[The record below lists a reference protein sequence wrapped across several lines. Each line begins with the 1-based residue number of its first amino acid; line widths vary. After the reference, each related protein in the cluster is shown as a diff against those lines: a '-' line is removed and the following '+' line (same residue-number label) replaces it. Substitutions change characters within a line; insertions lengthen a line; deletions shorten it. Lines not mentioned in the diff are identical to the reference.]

1 MSKIEKYSWPEDVVI
16 LKGVLTQES
25 FPVHSHDF
33 CEIAII
39 QSGQGVYTDNYGER
53 PLLPGDV
60 FILRKPE
67 YHGFSK
73 IEKLKII
80 NIIFIPERL
89 ALPLDELRKI
99 TGYNVLFEIEP
110 LLHGGADRSSLNLSP
125 EELQQ
130 LNDYVKMIEHE
141 LEQKQPGYRIKLRSL
156 LLDVIIFLSRKYS
169 SDTAHGAAACQRRLG
184 ETIAY
189 IETHYREKHTLTMLA
204 RRAGMSKP
212 HFIRMFKKITG
223 LPPVDY
229 VNKTRID
236 QACKLFSKAQPCITQ
251 AALACGFS
259 DSNYFSR
266 TFKKYLGMSPRQYIK
281 SYLKL

>member
-1 MSKIEKYSWPEDVVI
+1 MNKIEKYSWPEDVVI

-80 NIIFIPERL
+80 NIIFIQERL
-89 ALPLDELRKI
+89 AMPLDELRKI

-130 LNDYVKMIEHE
+130 LSGCVKMIEHE

-156 LLDVIIFLSRKYS
+156 VLDVIIFLSRKYS
-169 SDTAHGAAACQRRLG
+169 SDTDHGAADCHRRLG
-184 ETIAY
+184 ETIAL
-189 IETHYREKHTLTMLA
+189 KL
-204 RRAGMSKP
+204 
-212 HFIRMFKKITG
+212 ITG
-223 LPPVDY
+223 KNIRCKCWRAAPACPNRILSGCSKKSPDCRRSIMSIKPESIRPV
-229 VNKTRID
+229 
-236 QACKLFSKAQPCITQ
+236 
-251 AALACGFS
+251 
-259 DSNYFSR
+259 NY
-266 TFKKYLGMSPRQYIK
+266 
-281 SYLKL
+281 

>member
-1 MSKIEKYSWPEDVVI
+1 MNKIEKYSWLEDVVI

-39 QSGQGVYTDNYGER
+39 QSGQGVYTDNYGKR

-110 LLHGGADRSSLNLSP
+110 LLHDGADRSSLNLSP

-130 LNDYVKMIEHE
+130 LSDYVKMVEHE

-156 LLDVIIFLSRKYS
+156 LLDVIIFLARIYS
-169 SDTAHGAAACQRRLG
+169 SDTDHGAAACHRRLG

-236 QACKLFSKAQPCITQ
+236 QACKLLSKNQSGITQ

-266 TFKKYLGMSPRQYIK
+266 TFKRYLGMSPRQYIK

>member
-1 MSKIEKYSWPEDVVI
+1 MNKIEKYSWPEDVVI

-89 ALPLDELRKI
+89 AMPLDELRKI

-130 LNDYVKMIEHE
+130 LSDYVRMVEHE
-141 LEQKQPGYRIKLRSL
+141 IEQKQPGYRIKLRSL
-156 LLDVIIFLSRKYS
+156 VLDVIIFLSRKYS
-169 SDTAHGAAACQRRLG
+169 SDTDHGAADCHRRLG

-189 IETHYREKHTLTMLA
+189 IETHYREKHTLQMLA

-236 QACKLFSKAQPCITQ
+236 QACKLLSKDQSGITPVG
-251 AALACGFS
+251 LACGFS

-266 TFKKYLGMSPRQYIK
+266 IFKKYLGMSPRQYIK

>member
-1 MSKIEKYSWPEDVVI
+1 MNKVVEYSWPEDIVV
-16 LKGVLTQES
+16 LKGILTQGS

-39 QSGQGVYTDNYGER
+39 QGGGGVYTDNYGER

-60 FILRKPE
+60 FVLRKPE

-73 IEKLKII
+73 LDRLKII
-80 NIIFIPERL
+80 NILFVPERL
-89 ALPLDELRKI
+89 ALPFDELRKI

-110 LLHGGADRSSLNLSP
+110 FLPGGANRSSLNLSP
-125 EELQQ
+125 EELRR
-130 LNDYVKMIEHE
+130 LNDYVEMIEQE
-141 LEQKQPGYRIKLRSL
+141 LEQRQPGYRIKLKSR

-169 SDTAHGAAACQRRLG
+169 SATDYSAADCHHLLG

-189 IETHYREKHTLTMLA
+189 IETHYRDKHTLAMLS

-236 QACKLFSKAQPCITQ
+236 QACKLLGKNQTSITQ
-251 AALACGFS
+251 AALACGFA

-266 TFKKYLGMSPRQYIK
+266 TFKKYMGMSPRKYIK
-281 SYLKL
+281 TYLNQ

>member
-1 MSKIEKYSWPEDVVI
+1 MNKIEKYSWPEDVVI

-130 LNDYVKMIEHE
+130 LSDYVKMVEKAE
-141 LEQKQPGYRIKLRSL
+141 LEIEEGKRDGYEIYG
-156 LLDVIIFLSRKYS
+156 V
-169 SDTAHGAAACQRRLG
+169 
-184 ETIAY
+184 
-189 IETHYREKHTLTMLA
+189 RE
-204 RRAGMSKP
+204 
-212 HFIRMFKKITG
+212 
-223 LPPVDY
+223 
-229 VNKTRID
+229 
-236 QACKLFSKAQPCITQ
+236 
-251 AALACGFS
+251 
-259 DSNYFSR
+259 
-266 TFKKYLGMSPRQYIK
+266 
-281 SYLKL
+281 